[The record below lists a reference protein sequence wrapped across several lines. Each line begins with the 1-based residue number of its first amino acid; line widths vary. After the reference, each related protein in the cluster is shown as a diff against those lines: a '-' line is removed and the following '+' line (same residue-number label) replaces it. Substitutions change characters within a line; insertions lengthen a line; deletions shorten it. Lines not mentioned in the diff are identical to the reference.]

1 MRAWNPRFQR
11 RSDGSGRL
19 RERKSMSQSEKSR
32 SFPRIDRLPP
42 YVFNIT
48 AELKMAA
55 RRRGEDIV
63 DMSMGNPDG
72 ATPAHIVAKLTE
84 VAQRPDTH
92 GYSSS
97 KGIPRLRRAI
107 AHWYHDRYDVA
118 IDPDSEAIVTIGSKE
133 GLAHLML
140 ATLDRG
146 DTVLVPNPSYPI
158 HIYGAVIAGADIRS
172 VRMSPDVDFFAELE
186 RAIRESYPKPKMMIL
201 GFPSNPTA
209 QCVELEF
216 FERVVALA
224 KEHDILVVHDL
235 AYADIAFDGW
245 KAPSIMQVP
254 GARDV
259 AVEFFTLS
267 KSYNMAGWRI
277 GFMVGNRALV
287 AALARIKSYHDYGS
301 FTPVQVA
308 AIAALEGD
316 QACVKEICAKYQS
329 RRDVLAKGLIE
340 AGWPVEIPKAS
351 MYIWARIPQAYRHLG
366 SLEFAKRL
374 LEKAKV
380 SVSPGIGFG
389 EYGDDHV
396 RFALIE
402 NEARIRQAVRGIR
415 TMLRDDAAARG

>member
-1 MRAWNPRFQR
+1 MT
-11 RSDGSGRL
+11 D
-19 RERKSMSQSEKSR
+19 SQAPR
-32 SFPRIDRLPP
+32 SFSRINRLPP

-55 RRRGEDIV
+55 RRRGEDII

-72 ATPAHIVAKLTE
+72 ATPAHIVDKLVET
-84 VAQRPDTH
+84 VKRPDTH
-92 GYSSS
+92 GYSAS

-107 AHWYHDRYDVA
+107 AHWYKKRYAVD

-158 HIYGAVIAGADIRS
+158 HIWGAVIAGADIRS
-172 VRMSPDVDFFAELE
+172 VRMGPGVDFFAELE
-186 RAIRESYPKPKMMIL
+186 RAIRESYPKPKMMVL

-224 KEHDILVVHDL
+224 KQHNILVVHDL
-235 AYADIAFDGW
+235 AYADITFDGW

-259 AVEFFTLS
+259 AVEFFTMS

-277 GFMVGNRALV
+277 GFMVGNAELV
-287 AALARIKSYHDYGS
+287 SALARIKSYHDYGS

-316 QACVKEICAKYQS
+316 QSCVTDICAQYQR
-329 RRDVLAKGLIE
+329 RRDVLVKGLHE
-340 AGWPVEIPKAS
+340 AGWMVEKPKAS
-351 MYIWARIPQAYRHLG
+351 MYIWAHIPEAYRHLG
-366 SLEFAKRL
+366 SLEFAKL
-374 LEKAKV
+374 LLQKAKV

-389 EYGDDHV
+389 EYGDEYV

-402 NEARIRQAVRGIR
+402 NEARVRQALRGIKN
-415 TMLRDDAAARG
+415 MLRSSDGKTEATA

>member
-1 MRAWNPRFQR
+1 MKTF
-11 RSDGSGRL
+11 
-19 RERKSMSQSEKSR
+19 SR
-32 SFPRIDRLPP
+32 IQRLPP

-48 AELKMAA
+48 GELKMAA
-55 RRRGEDIV
+55 RRRGEDII

-72 ATPAHIVAKLTE
+72 PTPAHIVEKLVE
-84 VAQRPDTH
+84 VARKEHTH
-92 GYSSS
+92 GYSVS
-97 KGIPRLRRAI
+97 KGIPRLRKAI
-107 AHWYHDRYDVA
+107 TGWYKNRYGVDL
-118 IDPDSEAIVTIGSKE
+118 DSDKEAIVTIGSKE

-158 HIYGAVIAGADIRS
+158 HIYGAIIAGADIRS
-172 VRMSPDVDFFAELE
+172 VRMTGEVDFFEELE
-186 RAIRESYPKPKMMIL
+186 RAIRESLPRPKMMIL

-209 QCVELEF
+209 QCVDLHF

-235 AYADIAFDGW
+235 AYADIGFDGY

-277 GFMVGNRALV
+277 GFMVGNSELV
-287 AALARIKSYHDYGS
+287 NALARIKSYHDYGT
-301 FTPVQVA
+301 FTPIQVA
-308 AIAALEGD
+308 SVIALEGP
-316 QACVKEICAKYQS
+316 QECVEEVRLKYQR

-340 AGWPVEIPKAS
+340 AGWPIDIPKAS
-351 MYIWARIPQAYRHLG
+351 MYIWARIPADYQAMG
-366 SLEFAKRL
+366 SLEFAKKL
-374 LEKAKV
+374 LIEAKV
-380 SVSPGIGFG
+380 AVSPGIGFG
-389 EYGDDHV
+389 DYGDTHV

-402 NEARIRQAVRGIR
+402 NEHRIRQAVRGIKEMFR
-415 TMLRDDAAARG
+415 RDGLLEVPKDITEEGVE

>member
-1 MRAWNPRFQR
+1 MSA
-11 RSDGSGRL
+11 
-19 RERKSMSQSEKSR
+19 ERDFSR
-32 SFPRIDRLPP
+32 IRRLPP

-55 RRRGEDIV
+55 RRRGEDII

-72 ATPAHIVAKLTE
+72 PTPQHIVDKLVEAST
-84 VAQRPDTH
+84 RLDTH
-92 GYSSS
+92 GYSVS

-107 AHWYHDRYDVA
+107 TDWYQRRYAVDL
-118 IDPDSEAIVTIGSKE
+118 DPDTEAIVTIGSKE

-172 VRMSPDVDFFAELE
+172 VRMTPGIDFFDELE
-186 RAIRESYPKPKMMIL
+186 RAIRESFPKPKMMIL

-209 QCVELEF
+209 QCVDLDF

-224 KEHDILVVHDL
+224 RQHDILVVHDL
-235 AYADIAFDGW
+235 AYADITFDGY

-259 AVEFFTLS
+259 AVEFFTMS

-277 GFMVGNRALV
+277 GFMVGNKDLV
-287 AALARIKSYHDYGS
+287 HALARIKSYHDYGT
-301 FTPVQVA
+301 FTPIQVA
-308 AIAALEGD
+308 SIAALDGPQD
-316 QACVKEICAKYQS
+316 CVEEIRQTYQS
-329 RRDVLAKGLIE
+329 RRDVLAKGLLE
-340 AGWPVEIPKAS
+340 AGWNVEIPKAS
-351 MYIWARIPQAYRHLG
+351 MYIWAEIPEPYRAAG
-366 SLEFAKRL
+366 SLDFARQIL
-374 LEKAKV
+374 ADAKV
-380 SVSPGIGFG
+380 AVSPGIGFG
-389 EYGDDHV
+389 DYGDSHV

-402 NEARIRQAVRGIR
+402 NEQRIRQAVRGIKEMFR
-415 TMLRDDAAARG
+415 KDGLMPKAAA